1 MAFDHLAMAAR
12 LRQLRMNGIGGK
24 AVSQRAVA
32 CALGVSVPLISSWEN
47 GNAMPPEERLTGYAQ
62 LFATSRSMPH
72 HEARLVELTDFSDE
86 ERGCFKELLDELL
99 QLRPATSPADERI
112 TRSPWEGMWHFA
124 DRSPVTVVCARLPD
138 PPQVAP
144 DDPEY
149 VELASYADLDALLE
163 LHGHVYAANPGVVV
177 NHRLADNLRQE
188 DITNHLVLIGGVD
201 GNQLTGRVMR
211 ALDLPVIQT
220 GAAFVAG
227 DQVFRATLE
236 GSRLTEDVAQFCRG
250 PNPFNRKRTVT
261 ICNGNYGRG
270 TYGAVRTLTDPRFRD
285 RNRVYLAERYGQ
297 RDTYSILSR
306 VEVVAGEVIT
316 PDWTH
321 DGTVLHEW
329 SRP

>member
-1 MAFDHLAMAAR
+1 MAAR
-12 LRQLRMNGIGGK
+12 LRQLRMNGIAGK

-47 GNAMPPEERLTGYAQ
+47 GNALPPEERLTGYAR
-62 LFATSRSMPH
+62 LFATDRSMPH

-86 ERGCFKELLDELL
+86 ERERFQALLDELL
-99 QLRPATSPADERI
+99 QLRPATSPADERV
-112 TRSPWEGMWHFA
+112 TRSPWEGMWHFP
-124 DRSPVTVVCARLPD
+124 DKSPVTLVCARVSAGPG
-138 PPQVAP
+138 VAP
-144 DDPEY
+144 EEPGF

-188 DITNHLVLIGGVD
+188 DITNHLVLLGGIE
-201 GNQLTGRVMR
+201 GNPLTARVMR
-211 ALDLPVIQT
+211 ALDLPVTQT
-220 GAAFVAG
+220 GDTFLAG
-227 DQVFRATLE
+227 DQVFRSMLE
-236 GSRLTEDVAQFCRG
+236 GHRLIEDVAQFCRG

-270 TYGAVRTLTDPRFRD
+270 TYAAVRTLTDPRFRD
-285 RNRVYLAERYGQ
+285 RNRVYLEEKYGPA
-297 RDTYSILSR
+297 DTYSILSR
-306 VEVVAGEVIT
+306 VDVIAGEVIT

-329 SRP
+329 SRT